1 MTFPGFSALFCVF
14 FVIREVL
21 HVFLEFNAFPFVDHR
36 LNRYF
41 FRVLLEVGGFEIGC
55 VAW

>member
-55 VAW
+55 VA